1 MENLTFSRNG
11 IRKKAINKVLL
22 TFFIL
27 AIYRLGNGIPLYGID
42 QEALKRS
49 LLQIENKNAIMYA
62 GALFEKFGIKTL
74 LDAFSEISNNYEL
87 WLFGFGDLTDYI
99 TEQSKKDNRIKFFG
113 NLPNDIVLDY
123 EKKARL
129 LINPRPLNHE
139 FTKNSFPSKILEYMT
154 SGTPVLTTKLPG
166 IPDDYSDKLFFFDDD
181 TKFSIKNGIINYM
194 NKSDCELYN
203 YNGIKTIIMSHVFE
217 HLYAPRLFLNKITA
231 TSIEN
236 IFISIPD
243 MANLMINGDLNNLN
257 ILHTYYINSQ
267 FLIYLFNLYGFN
279 LEINENLYNNSNFY
293 YFKKN
298 IKITT
303 YGYDYKNLHLINQI
317 KLFYSNEIEKIK
329 KLKIIKPFYICPSG
343 FYGQFIYFNLTEET
357 KLNLLGFLDSDK
369 FKINKRLSG
378 TNLYNFEKDIIKNI
392 NEIYILIS
400 SVKHRYEIINELTNY
415 NNNIIF
421 INI

>member
-1 MENLTFSRNG
+1 MTTENISIYDNIPKTEQIVYDRLNCVICDNNKFTDVINIKNTINIISDIEYDNNEIKSLNFIGCENCGCVQLKNLFSQN
-11 IRKKAINKVLL
+11 L
-22 TFFIL
+22 
-27 AIYRLGNGIPLYGID
+27 IYSQP
-42 QEALKRS
+42 
-49 LLQIENKNAIMYA
+49 LQIFDGPNIQKHRDSFCDFIINNINYEKN
-62 GALFEKFGIKTL
+62 LFEIGG
-74 LDAFSEISNNYEL
+74 AY
-87 WLFGFGDLTDYI
+87 GDLA
-99 TEQSKKDNRIKFFG
+99 KKIIQKYSDNES
-113 NLPNDIVLDY
+113 DINY
-123 EKKARL
+123 
-129 LINPRPLNHE
+129 
-139 FTKNSFPSKILEYMT
+139 KILEYNAQHY
-154 SGTPVLTTKLPG
+154 PE
-166 IPDDYSDKLFFFDDD
+166 
-181 TKFSIKNGIINYM
+181 INNVEYITG
-194 NKSDCELYN
+194 DCELYN

-217 HLYAPRLFLNKITA
+217 HLYAPRIFLNKVSA

-243 MANLMINGDLNNLN
+243 MDNLMISGDLNNLN

-267 FLIYLFNLYGFN
+267 FIIYLFNLYGFN

-317 KLFYSNEIEKIK
+317 KLFYNNEIEKIEK
-329 KLKIIKPFYICPSG
+329 IKLNKPFYICPSG
-343 FYGQFIYFNLTEET
+343 FYGQFIYFNLNKET
-357 KLNLLGFLDSDK
+357 KLHLLGFLDSDK

-400 SVKHRYEIINELTNY
+400 SVKHKYEITNELTNY